1 MYYIKCNAT
10 VTTDTLPLTSLHSTT
25 SSIHTIKFGDVD
37 YDMAITVVDASMIE
51 HHLLGERTLSVEQLY
66 AADVDGDGQVTSSDA
81 ICIRQYNA
89 GLIPNLPIENIE

>member
-37 YDMAITVVDASMIE
+37 YDMAITIVDASMINQYVSNE
-51 HHLLGERTLSVEQLY
+51 ISLSAEQLY
-66 AADVDGDGQVTSSDA
+66 AADVDGDGQVTNLDA
-81 ICIRQYNA
+81 TLIQQYRI
-89 GLIPNLPIENIE
+89 GLISSFPVENDG